1 MFIYEIIHL
10 LSGRILTIYI
20 IKLAFMNNNV
30 INPAT
35 MQQWL
40 NNNLSPQKVEESLI
54 SNGYESGTIRNY
66 LLEFDKLR
74 RAKRQTMGFIL
85 MGVGG
90 FLGFIA
96 CVMAI
101 LNVIPDMQ
109 DLFLFGLTM
118 LGISIVLY
126 GMYLAF
132 N

>member
-1 MFIYEIIHL
+1 
-10 LSGRILTIYI
+10 
-20 IKLAFMNNNV
+20 MNNTV
-30 INPAT
+30 INTAT

-40 NNNLSPQKVEESLI
+40 NNNLSTKKVEETLI
-54 SNGYESGTIRNY
+54 SSGYESGVISNY
-66 LLEFDKLR
+66 LQEFDKLR
-74 RAKRQTMGFIL
+74 RAKKQFWGFVL
-85 MGVGG
+85 MGIGG

-96 CVMAI
+96 CVMAM

-109 DLFLFGLTM
+109 DFFLFGLTM

>member
-1 MFIYEIIHL
+1 MFFSKIIHL
-10 LSGRILTIYI
+10 LSIRFLTLYTP
-20 IKLAFMNNNV
+20 KLASMNNTI
-30 INPAT
+30 INTAT

-40 NNNLSPQKVEESLI
+40 NNNLSPKKVEETLI
-54 SNGYESGTIRNY
+54 SSGYETGVISNY

-74 RAKRQTMGFIL
+74 KSRRQFIGFVL

-96 CVMAI
+96 CVMAM

-109 DLFLFGLTM
+109 DFFLFGLTM
-118 LGISIVLY
+118 LGISLVLY

>member
-1 MFIYEIIHL
+1 MFISKIIHL
-10 LSGRILTIYI
+10 LSVRFLTHYTL
-20 IKLAFMNNNV
+20 KLANMNNTI
-30 INPAT
+30 INAAT

-40 NNNLSPQKVEESLI
+40 NNNLSAKKVEETLI
-54 SNGYESGTIRNY
+54 SSGYETGAISNY

-74 RAKRQTMGFIL
+74 RSRRQFIGFVL

-96 CVMAI
+96 CVMAM
-101 LNVIPDMQ
+101 LYVIPDMQ
-109 DLFLFGLTM
+109 DFFLFGLTM
-118 LGISIVLY
+118 LGISMVLY